1 MRCVNAGFEVPSIH
15 PTPIAK
21 FFFLRFVY
29 GPDRFFRDLEY
40 LLCIIQFNGLV
51 TTGLWRHI
59 GLAAIISMSPKI
71 IGSPELNRGVRDAG
85 SYRQDQHKKE

>member
-1 MRCVNAGFEVPSIH
+1 M
-15 PTPIAK
+15 
-21 FFFLRFVY
+21 
-29 GPDRFFRDLEY
+29 GPADRFFRDLEY